1 MAGALNRLALL
12 VRGLVFV
19 LTSIMFASLALQ
31 VTMRYVLGHAL
42 SWTEEV
48 ALGCFTWTILLAVA
62 LGVRDSIHVRMEL
75 LIDRLPPRARRSAEQ
90 TILVLV
96 AVLGSFIA
104 WSGTFYVLDAEGATS
119 AATGYPTGWLYAAA
133 PVSGALI
140 AVFAAERVWLAA
152 CSRNDAG
159 RTTGATLLP

>member
-1 MAGALNRLALL
+1 MAVALNRLAVL

-19 LTSIMFASLALQ
+19 LTSVMFASLALQ
-31 VTMRYVLGHAL
+31 VAMRYVLGQAL

-48 ALGCFTWTILLAVA
+48 ALGCFTWTVLLAVA

-75 LIDRLPPRARRSAEQ
+75 LIDRLPPRARHAAEQ
-90 TILVLV
+90 AILVLV
-96 AVLGSFIA
+96 MVLGSFLA

-140 AVFAAERVWLAA
+140 AVFAAERIWLAA
-152 CSRNDAG
+152 SSRNDAA
-159 RTTGATLLP
+159 RSPGATFLP